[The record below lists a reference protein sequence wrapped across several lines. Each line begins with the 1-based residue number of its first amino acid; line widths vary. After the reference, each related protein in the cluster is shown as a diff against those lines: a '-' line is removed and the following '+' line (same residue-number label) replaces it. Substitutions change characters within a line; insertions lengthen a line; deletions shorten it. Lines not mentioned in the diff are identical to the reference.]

1 MAEYGPR
8 RPFSPFLKSRSIV
21 CVMPCISLFSD
32 LTTLTTKEGSM
43 AHSPQ
48 LNPTTKPELN
58 GKLHRYVTQTS
69 CVRALRVDPEG
80 ERALKRIR
88 QILSRP
94 SSSTSPHSTPDYP
107 SFSLIVR
114 RSLKSYREFLETT
127 TPWGV
132 EAERGLVRCN
142 SHLPTKN

>member
-1 MAEYGPR
+1 
-8 RPFSPFLKSRSIV
+8 
-21 CVMPCISLFSD
+21 
-32 LTTLTTKEGSM
+32 M

-48 LNPTTKPELN
+48 LNPTTRPELN
-58 GKLHRYVTQTS
+58 GKLHRYVTKTS

-94 SSSTSPHSTPDYP
+94 SPSTSAHDKLDVP

-114 RSLKSYREFLETT
+114 RSLKSYREYLETT

-132 EAERGLVRCN
+132 EAERGPCAVQFT
-142 SHLPTKN
+142 PTCKELGKLTTINALGRLADHRRYIGRVWAE

>member
-1 MAEYGPR
+1 MDKEALLSSPEISQHRLCDAMYLSVFGSDNTYNQGR
-8 RPFSPFLKSRSIV
+8 R
-21 CVMPCISLFSD
+21 
-32 LTTLTTKEGSM
+32 SM

-94 SSSTSPHSTPDYP
+94 SPSTLPHGVPGLDVP

-142 SHLPTKN
+142 SHLPNIN